1 MALSAVAT
9 TSWSSTTM
17 KAAVAV
23 RARTQRWVA
32 LDVMDTVPPLR
43 VCTGTD
49 RPGVENSSLGG
60 DEFPDADGS
69 VFVTTSRRRDG
80 HGDGRGIRGALPD
93 DTGGGG

>member
-23 RARTQRWVA
+23 RARTQRWVG
-32 LDVMDTVPPLR
+32 LDVIDTGPPLR

-49 RPGVENSSLGG
+49 RPGIENSSLGG
-60 DEFPDADGS
+60 DEFGGAAGAGL
-69 VFVTTSRRRDG
+69 VAASRRPG
-80 HGDGRGIRGALPD
+80 WTRGWTRSWTRHSWCA
-93 DTGGGG
+93 TGLR